1 MTEPHSLVRPY
12 TGHSPAMNE
21 AALQSAYRVLQDSII
36 HYRGEPVGTMA
47 ACDPEGLA
55 AENYQDCF
63 IRDFAVSAMVFL
75 ADGEYD
81 IVRNFLVTVL
91 ELHNQRKAD
100 CGHELV
106 SGVMPASF
114 RVIRDE
120 SGGETLHADFGD
132 KAIGRVTPVDSMLW
146 WILLLGI
153 YVRISGDLQLA
164 ERPEFQETI
173 RQILQ
178 LMLRESFEDFPTL
191 LVPDGSFMIDRRL
204 GVHGHP
210 LEIQVLLFG
219 ALEVGR
225 ELLESSKEN
234 HALAKLALQR
244 RRALRS
250 YLRLFYWLDLERL
263 NEIHRFNTEE
273 FGDGTVNMLNVYPES
288 IPDWLVD
295 WLPDDAGYLV
305 GNLGPGRMD
314 FRFFARGNLLAIQF
328 GLVYE
333 EQAQAILNLY
343 AARQDD
349 LVGSMPAKI
358 CYPAME
364 GDEWKMVTGSD
375 PKNVPWSYHN
385 GGNWPVLLQTL
396 TAAAVRMGRL
406 DIAQQAMDQAMKR
419 LPADQWPE
427 YYDGR
432 KGRLIGRRANRHQVW
447 SATSFIMSHKVLEQ
461 PELPGLFT
469 PESWRPKK
477 RS

>member
-1 MTEPHSLVRPY
+1 MDRLYS
-12 TGHSPAMNE
+12 GHCPSMIE
-21 AALQSAYRVLQDSII
+21 AALQSAYRVLHDSII
-36 HYRGEPVGTMA
+36 YYQGEPVGTMA
-47 ACDPEGLA
+47 ACDPEGIA

-63 IRDFAVSAMVFL
+63 VRDFAASALVFL

-91 ELHNQRKAD
+91 ELHSRRKAD
-100 CGHELV
+100 AGHELV

-114 RVIRDE
+114 RVITDDNGE
-120 SGGETLHADFGD
+120 ETLHADFGD

-146 WILLLGI
+146 WMILLGV
-153 YVRISGDLQLA
+153 YVRVSDDHALVEQ
-164 ERPEFQETI
+164 PDVQETI

-178 LMLRESFEDFPTL
+178 MMLRESFEDFPTL
-191 LVPDGSFMIDRRL
+191 LVPDGSFMIDHRL

-210 LEIQVLLFG
+210 LEIQVLLY
-219 ALEVGR
+219 ATLEIGR

-234 HALAKLALQR
+234 HALAKLSLQR
-244 RRALRS
+244 RQALRS
-250 YLRLFYWLDLERL
+250 YLRIFYWLDLGRL
-263 NEIHRFNTEE
+263 NKIHRFNTEE

-295 WLPDDAGYLV
+295 WLPDNAGYLV

-343 AARQDD
+343 ETHWED
-349 LVGSMPAKI
+349 LIGNMPAKI
-358 CYPAME
+358 CFPALE
-364 GDEWKMVTGSD
+364 GNEWRLVTGSD

-385 GGNWPVLLQTL
+385 GGNWPVLLQSL
-396 TAAAVRMGRL
+396 TAAAARMGRL
-406 DIAQQAMDQAMKR
+406 GMAQQAMDQAVKR
-419 LPADQWPE
+419 LPDDLWPE
-427 YYDGR
+427 YYDGHA
-432 KGRLIGRRANRHQVW
+432 GRLVGRRANCYQVW
-447 SATSFIMSHKVLEQ
+447 SATSFIMSHKFLEQ
-461 PELPGLFT
+461 PELLGLFT

-477 RS
+477 RLRKVVT

>member
-1 MTEPHSLVRPY
+1 LVRLY
-12 TGHSPAMNE
+12 TGHCPVMIE
-21 AALQSAYRVLQDSII
+21 PALQSAYRVLQDSII

-47 ACDPEGLA
+47 ACDPEGIA

-63 IRDFAVSAMVFL
+63 VRDFAASAMVFL
-75 ADGEYD
+75 ADGEYG

-91 ELHNQRKAD
+91 ELHSQRKAD
-100 CGHELV
+100 TGHELV

-114 RVIRDE
+114 RVVRDE
-120 SGGETLHADFGD
+120 NGRESLHADFGD

-146 WILLLGI
+146 WMLLLGV
-153 YVRISGDLQLA
+153 YVRISDDRALVKRL
-164 ERPEFQETI
+164 EVQETI

-210 LEIQVLLFG
+210 LEIQVLLFA

-225 ELLESSKEN
+225 ELLEPSGEN
-234 HALAKLALQR
+234 RALAKLALQR

-343 AARQDD
+343 AERQDD

-385 GGNWPVLLQTL
+385 GGNWPVLLQSL
-396 TAAAVRMGRL
+396 TAAAARMGRL
-406 DIAQQAMDQAMKR
+406 DIAQQAMDQAMLR
-419 LPADQWPE
+419 LPGDRWPE

-432 KGRLIGRRANRHQVW
+432 KGRLIGRRANRYQVW

-469 PESWRPKK
+469 PESWRQKK
-477 RS
+477 TPVI